1 MTDFQRTNFPDIPK
15 SYRAFLIITILSCC
29 IRLQIPLVG
38 YFEFKSRVIV
48 KSILI
53 MALPSF
59 TNVLITIFSPIGTNS
74 HQKLVFIN
82 HPHKWATGFGL
93 YICLASWILDYS
105 FTDALRDCGNVEHSP
120 LLLTEAESKL
130 INGHLFFS
138 SVMAFFVRNILFGL
152 VASPR
157 NGFFSWKI
165 IVTVEDQVANSKPAS
180 WDWEGST

>member
-29 IRLQIPLVG
+29 IRPQIPFVG

-59 TNVLITIFSPIGTNS
+59 INVLITFFSPIGTNS

-82 HPHKWATGFGL
+82 HPHEWATGFGL
-93 YICLASWILDYS
+93 YIRLASWILDYS

-130 INGHLFFS
+130 IKGHFF
-138 SVMAFFVRNILFGL
+138 FQLCHGIFREEHL
-152 VASPR
+152 VWVSGEPTKC
-157 NGFFSWKI
+157 FFSWKI